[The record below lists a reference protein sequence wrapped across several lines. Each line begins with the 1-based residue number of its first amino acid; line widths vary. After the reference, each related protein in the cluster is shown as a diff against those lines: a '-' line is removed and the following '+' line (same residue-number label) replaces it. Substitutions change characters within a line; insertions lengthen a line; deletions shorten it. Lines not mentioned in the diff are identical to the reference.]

1 MATSS
6 HHRLLVGC
14 VFAALLLSQG
24 CSEDAAP
31 AKESAPDFSVALF
44 DGNSFQLGTYR
55 GKSVLIN
62 FFASWCVPCR
72 EEIPT
77 LNQVYREYRQRE
89 VAFIGIAVN
98 DTEDKAKQFVV
109 EFDVSFPTGVDKT
122 GEISDA
128 FGLYGVPTTLFIDKE
143 GIISYLH
150 SGGVTEKL
158 LKHELDKIL

>member
-14 VFAALLLSQG
+14 VIAALLLSQG
-24 CSEDAAP
+24 CNEDAAP
-31 AKESAPDFSVALF
+31 AKESAPDFSLTLF
-44 DGNSFQLGTYR
+44 DGNSFQLGAYR

-62 FFASWCVPCR
+62 FLASWCAPCR
-72 EEIPT
+72 EEIPI
-77 LNQVYREYRQRE
+77 LNQVYREYKQRG
-89 VAFIGIAVN
+89 VVFVGIAVN

-109 EFDVSFPTGVDKT
+109 EFDVSFPVGIDKT

-128 FGLYGVPTTLFIDKE
+128 FGLYGLPTTLFIDKE
-143 GIISYLH
+143 GIISYRH
-150 SGGVTEKL
+150 PGGVTEKL